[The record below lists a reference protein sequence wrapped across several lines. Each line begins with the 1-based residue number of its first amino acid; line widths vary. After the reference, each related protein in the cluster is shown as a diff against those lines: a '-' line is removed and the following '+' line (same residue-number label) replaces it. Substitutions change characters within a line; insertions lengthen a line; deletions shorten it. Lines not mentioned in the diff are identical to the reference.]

1 VLAYP
6 FLRAEL
12 PLLGPRFR
20 RRVRGLRR
28 LGTFTQGSVRC
39 VARYYVGRDRPERLP
54 EAFPG
59 GADLSGFPP
68 TLIVNSERDTLRASG
83 ERFAEELRAHGRR
96 VQVGYEPGTSHGD
109 LNRPGRTGFDA
120 SIARIV
126 EWLGSD

>member
-1 VLAYP
+1 MLAYP

-39 VARYYVGRDRPERLP
+39 VARYYVGRDRLERLP

-59 GADLSGFPP
+59 GSDLSGFPP